1 MTKPATKRL
10 SNPEAPWWIVEA
22 IDKKQARLN
31 CIQHLVSMIPY
42 EGVYHDE
49 GLSGRR
55 NGTGV
60 LLLLSPVAVITQK
73 ARVVCAAL
81 NCH

>member
-22 IDKKQARLN
+22 VDKKQARLN
-31 CIQHLVSMIPY
+31 CIQHLVSMILY

-49 GLSGRR
+49 
-55 NGTGV
+55 
-60 LLLLSPVAVITQK
+60 VALP
-73 ARVVCAAL
+73 ARVH
-81 NCH
+81 NPD